1 MASFSSDSKV
11 IPIGPPLACFLHT
24 CVDDTMASCERLTW
38 LQVVGVN
45 KIRLLDPGQMSQL
58 VGELRNA
65 ANQQP
70 SQLLFVGQHTK
81 NLALW
86 ELFLNNNFKKGFCN
100 GVATLWVD
108 NASTYSE
115 YPIFFAESCPSQA
128 TPLMAEDAH
137 TCKTESFSV
146 QWAED
151 MNLQY
156 LYNILHARLFC
167 LFTDVICVFADDFA
181 VFNQVVQLLKSW
193 AAVGSASVH
202 FEKLWLRVVIVRR
215 GDEASP
221 SPTYDLLTMKDLQH
235 GLHCRSLKEFF
246 SSIKVLH
253 LAAEQLSSLT
263 CFWQLKKLL
272 WREADEMRLI
282 WHSLSCLYSAVHV
295 SQFFRMAVA
304 HTAASLSQP
313 FDFVLTS
320 RWGNEVQPDFIHH
333 LSRFLQVKE
342 SHQTPCDA
350 LMAFIASNILLDA
363 YSPKMHGKIPLH
375 LPKIS
380 AKYLTKFA
388 VFNSEIVYDVQYRQF
403 CLQTLTEIYNDAHLI
418 QQQDAFI
425 WSQLVTLFFDMI
437 ASEKSTI
444 QMHQDKVRSLDINW
458 TLFKSNQ
465 TCYYCL
471 QQTSEHSLSY
481 EHVICDVC
489 VRNVGYE
496 TLTFD
501 SQYWID
507 VCLFC
512 CTEKLIVGLRPFTAE
527 LQILSINNRETHEV
541 IAVGIMNL
549 LQSILRSVWRI
560 QNLFD
565 IAYDTS
571 VDTSDDDDETS
582 LSWSESRGP
591 YCVDAILTAAVSLW
605 LCEPVWYSGQTTI
618 FFTDRTNEQFQLSS
632 LSAEILVPWRMS
644 WCQCFEGLT
653 KGKLGIDYLSFWS
666 CSLPYCH

>member
-11 IPIGPPLACFLHT
+11 IPIGPPLARFPHT
-24 CVDDTMASCERLTW
+24 CVDGTMASCERLAW

-45 KIRLLDPGQMSQL
+45 EIRLLDPGRMSQL

-65 ANQQP
+65 ANQRP

-81 NLALW
+81 DLALR
-86 ELFLNNNFKKGFCN
+86 ELFPDNNFKKGFCD
-100 GVATLWVD
+100 GVATLRVD

-137 TCKTESFSV
+137 TCETESFPV

-156 LYNILHARLFC
+156 LYNVLHARLFC

-181 VFNQVVQLLKSW
+181 AFNQVVQLLKSW
-193 AAVGSASVH
+193 AAAGSASVH
-202 FEKLWLRVVIVRR
+202 FEKLRPRVVIVRR

-221 SPTYDLLTMKDLQH
+221 SPTYDLLTMEDLQQ

-253 LAAEQLSSLT
+253 LAAEQLSPLAR
-263 CFWQLKKLL
+263 FRRLKELL

-282 WHSLSCLYSAVHV
+282 RHSLGCLYSAVHV

-313 FDFVLTS
+313 FDFVLAS
-320 RWGNEVQPDFIHH
+320 RRGNEVQPDFIHH
-333 LSRFLQVKE
+333 LSRFLRVGE
-342 SHQTPCDA
+342 SHQTPRDA

-363 YSPKMHGKIPLH
+363 YPPKMHGKIPLH
-375 LPKIS
+375 LPKIG

-388 VFNSEIVYDVQYRQF
+388 VFNPEIVYDVQYRQF
-403 CLQTLTEIYNDAHLI
+403 CLQTLAEIYNDAHLI
-418 QQQDAFI
+418 QQQDASI
-425 WSQLVTLFFDMI
+425 RSQLVTLFFDMI
-437 ASEKSTI
+437 ASGKSTI

-458 TLFKSNQ
+458 TPFKSNQ

-471 QQTSEHSLSY
+471 RRTSEHPLSC

-496 TLTFD
+496 TSTFD
-501 SQYWID
+501 SQYRID
-507 VCLFC
+507 ACLFC
-512 CTEKLIVGLRPFTAE
+512 RTGKLIVGLRPSTAG
-527 LQILSINNRETHEV
+527 LRILSIDGGGTRGV
-541 IAVGIMNL
+541 IAVGIMDL
-549 LQSILRSVWRI
+549 LQSILGSVWRI
-560 QNLFD
+560 QDLFD
-565 IAYDTS
+565 IAYGTS
-571 VDTSDDDDETS
+571 VGTSDDDDETP
-582 LSWSESRGP
+582 LS
-591 YCVDAILTAAVSLW
+591 
-605 LCEPVWYSGQTTI
+605 
-618 FFTDRTNEQFQLSS
+618 
-632 LSAEILVPWRMS
+632 
-644 WCQCFEGLT
+644 
-653 KGKLGIDYLSFWS
+653 
-666 CSLPYCH
+666 